1 MELIE
6 KLSNKEALKKAKET
20 DTKMFPFLVKLD
32 DEEYKQFR
40 DILNKIIT
48 DVYKKSKI
56 DF

>member
-6 KLSNKEALKKAKET
+6 RLANKEALKRAKEI
-20 DTKMFPFLVKLD
+20 DTEMFPFLVKLD
-32 DEEYKQFR
+32 DDDYKQFR